1 MDSDHSTAERA
12 ATSVGWITLPIG
24 VALVIAPS
32 RVGRFLHLGDAP
44 GALRAIG
51 ASDLVLVP
59 GLLAGSR
66 RWQWMTAR
74 AGLNLVIAAYCM
86 RVVRWE
92 GAVGAKVGAIA
103 MVVATVADGRTI
115 IALRHATRDG
125 RQHY

>member
-1 MDSDHSTAERA
+1 
-12 ATSVGWITLPIG
+12 
-24 VALVIAPS
+24 
-32 RVGRFLHLGDAP
+32 
-44 GALRAIG
+44 
-51 ASDLVLVP
+51 
-59 GLLAGSR
+59 
-66 RWQWMTAR
+66 MTAR

>member
-1 MDSDHSTAERA
+1 
-12 ATSVGWITLPIG
+12 
-24 VALVIAPS
+24 
-32 RVGRFLHLGDAP
+32 
-44 GALRAIG
+44 
-51 ASDLVLVP
+51 
-59 GLLAGSR
+59 
-66 RWQWMTAR
+66 
-74 AGLNLVIAAYCM
+74 VIAAYCM